1 MKRIL
6 AGLGVAVAVVAGGT
20 GCAAQQEREVAYGV
34 TEAVRVLVVD
44 GGTGD
49 VEVVGEGSEVR
60 VTEHQSYRGTAPAA
74 AHEVADGTLT
84 LSYRCPE
91 DGCSVGYQVRV
102 PAGTV
107 VRVKAGT
114 GNVRLTGLTAEVEA
128 SAGTGGITA
137 ERLGGREVQLTVG
150 TGDVKAVF
158 AVAPADVRVKA
169 GTGSVRL
176 TVPKGEEYAV
186 EAAAGTGAVK
196 VQVPVRTSA
205 ERRIVVRAA
214 TGDVTVSG
222 G

>member
-1 MKRIL
+1 MKRVL
-6 AGLGVAVAVVAGGT
+6 VGFGVAVAVLAGVT

-49 VEVVGEGSEVR
+49 VEVVGEGAEVR
-60 VTEHQSYRGTAPAA
+60 VTERQSYRGTAPEAE
-74 AHEVADGTLT
+74 HRVADGTLT

-91 DGCSVGYQVRV
+91 DGCGVSYQVRV

-107 VRVKAGT
+107 VKVKAGT
-114 GNVRLTGLTAEVEA
+114 GSVRLVGLTGEVEA
-128 SAGTGGITA
+128 SAGTGGIAA
-137 ERLGGREVQLTVG
+137 EGLGGAKVQLTAG
-150 TGDVKAVF
+150 TGDVRVGF
-158 AVAPADVRVKA
+158 AVAPSDVRVKA
-169 GTGSVRL
+169 GTGSVRV

-186 EAAAGTGAVK
+186 EAAAGTGSVD
-196 VQVPVRTSA
+196 VRVPVRTGS
-205 ERRIVVRAA
+205 ERKIVARAA

>member
-1 MKRIL
+1 MKRVL
-6 AGLGVAVAVVAGGT
+6 AGLGVAVAVVAGVT
-20 GCAAQQEREVAYGV
+20 GCAAQEEREVGYGV

-49 VEVVGEGSEVR
+49 VEVVGDGAEVR
-60 VTEHQSYRGTAPAA
+60 VTERQSYRGSAPEAE
-74 AHEVADGTLT
+74 HQVVDGTLT

-91 DGCSVGYQVRV
+91 DGCGVSYQVRV

-107 VRVKAGT
+107 VKVRSGT
-114 GNVRLTGLTAEVEA
+114 GNVRLTGLTGEVEA

-137 ERLGGREVQLTVG
+137 ERLGGQKVQLTAG
-150 TGDVKAVF
+150 TGDVKAGF

-169 GTGSVRL
+169 GTGSVRV

-186 EAAAGTGAVK
+186 EAATGTGSVD
-196 VQVPVRTSA
+196 VQVPVRTVS
-205 ERRIVVRAA
+205 ERKIVARAA